1 MTDINNSIIYLLG
14 SIPFIFFIIVIN
26 GVYIAYSH
34 NQIFILIN
42 FGSLL
47 ILLFVTL
54 IKVFNIYLISFFVA
68 IVYAGALC
76 IIFLFVI
83 MLIDQTEIYISDNT
97 LRYNAYKFIPLVLFL
112 IDLLFNLLW
121 PFINQY
127 QQVSCNK
134 ISKLDID
141 TLLSD
146 FIFELLGYLFQRKL
160 VNGLL
165 GSLEMFNV
173 NINISN
179 LKNNENDIQII
190 SNILYNDMSV
200 LLLSVGFTLFISLIL
215 IVNKRS

>member
-1 MTDINNSIIYLLG
+1 MILVT
-14 SIPFIFFIIVIN
+14 N

-83 MLIDQTEIYISDNT
+83 ILIDQTEIYISDNA

-112 IDLLFNLLW
+112 IDLLFNLL
-121 PFINQY
+121 
-127 QQVSCNK
+127 
-134 ISKLDID
+134 
-141 TLLSD
+141 
-146 FIFELLGYLFQRKL
+146 
-160 VNGLL
+160 
-165 GSLEMFNV
+165 
-173 NINISN
+173 
-179 LKNNENDIQII
+179 
-190 SNILYNDMSV
+190 
-200 LLLSVGFTLFISLIL
+200 
-215 IVNKRS
+215 

>member
-1 MTDINNSIIYLLG
+1 
-14 SIPFIFFIIVIN
+14 
-26 GVYIAYSH
+26 
-34 NQIFILIN
+34 
-42 FGSLL
+42 
-47 ILLFVTL
+47 
-54 IKVFNIYLISFFVA
+54 
-68 IVYAGALC
+68 
-76 IIFLFVI
+76 
-83 MLIDQTEIYISDNT
+83 MLIDQTEIYISDN
-97 LRYNAYKFIPLVLFL
+97 YKFIPLVLL
-112 IDLLFNLLW
+112 VIDFLFNLLW

-127 QQVSCNK
+127 QQQCCNK

-160 VNGLL
+160 VNALL

-179 LKNNENDIQII
+179 HENDIQII

>member
-1 MTDINNSIIYLLG
+1 MHFKTFILVTNCIYLT
-14 SIPFIFFIIVIN
+14 
-26 GVYIAYSH
+26 YSH
-34 NQIFILIN
+34 NQIYILIN
-42 FGSLL
+42 FVSLL

-54 IKVFNIYLISFFVA
+54 IKIFNIYLISFFVA
-68 IVYAGALC
+68 IVYAGAIC

-83 MLIDQTEIYISDNT
+83 MLIDQTEIYISDN
-97 LRYNAYKFIPLVLFL
+97 YKFIPLVLL
-112 IDLLFNLLW
+112 VIDFLFNLLW

-127 QQVSCNK
+127 QQQCCNK

-179 LKNNENDIQII
+179 HETWNI
-190 SNILYNDMSV
+190 SFECYN
-200 LLLSVGFTLFISLIL
+200 
-215 IVNKRS
+215 